1 MLIHGFFSKIHQ
13 TSLCWYCNAVPKFRA
28 LLPRLA
34 SFGSCCQAW
43 DQDTKRHLKLSIEGI
58 CPRNLLARTGVPNT
72 GRIDFEDFVKVMDY
86 MQTSSI
92 PQTRKQAGFT
102 EEEVNVTDL
111 NMLNWACPIRIIVR
125 QDAS

>member
-1 MLIHGFFSKIHQ
+1 MFWQ
-13 TSLCWYCNAVPKFRA
+13 
-28 LLPRLA
+28 LLPGLVRIRIYIQRRL
-34 SFGSCCQAW
+34 
-43 DQDTKRHLKLSIEGI
+43 KVSIQGI
-58 CPRNLLARTGVPNT
+58 CLHNLPARTGVPNT

-102 EEEVNVTDL
+102 EDEVNVTDL
-111 NMLNWACPIRIIVR
+111 NMLNWARIIRIIVP